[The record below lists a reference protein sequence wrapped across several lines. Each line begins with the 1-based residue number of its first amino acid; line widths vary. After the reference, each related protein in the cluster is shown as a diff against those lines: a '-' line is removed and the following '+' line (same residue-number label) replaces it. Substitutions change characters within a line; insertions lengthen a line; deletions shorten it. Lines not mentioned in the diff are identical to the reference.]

1 VRPAYGLDTTLAALA
16 DPNRRKVVDLLRSG
30 PRPAGDIARV
40 VGVPPP
46 AMSRALKALKDA
58 GLVTEHHPAHDSR
71 LRIYELRT
79 GPMGELRDW
88 LAETEAMWSEQLSAF
103 RDHLAQET

>member
-1 VRPAYGLDTTLAALA
+1 MTAARGLDATLAALA
-16 DPNRRKVVDLLRSG
+16 DPNRRKVVDLLKGG
-30 PRPAGDIARV
+30 PRPAGDIARA
-40 VGVPPP
+40 VGVAPP

-71 LRIYELRT
+71 VRIYELRT

-88 LAETEAMWSEQLSAF
+88 LAETETMWSEQLVAF
-103 RDHLAQET
+103 REHLAKEI